1 LFGAG
6 PESKVAMGAI
16 SSFFP
21 VAISVA
27 AGVRGVDAV
36 LVRVGRSFRASALQ
50 MALKIYLPA
59 VRAAMLNGL
68 RLGFGVAAIGVLLA
82 ETKLSKAGIGFLI
95 MDAYR
100 LFDMPLMYALLILVV
115 VLIAGLNAALAR
127 LNNRQ
132 DTGHNIGRK

>member
-1 LFGAG
+1 MLFGAG
-6 PESKVAMGAI
+6 REWEVAMGAMW
-16 SSFFP
+16 SFFP

-36 LVRVGRSFRASALQ
+36 LVRVGRSCRASALQ

-59 VRAAMLNGL
+59 VRGAVLNGL

-82 ETKLSKAGIGFLI
+82 ETKLSKAGIGFLL

-100 LFDMPLMYALLILVV
+100 LFDMPQMYSLLILVV
-115 VLIAGLNAALAR
+115 LMIAALNMALAR
-127 LNNRQ
+127 LN
-132 DTGHNIGRK
+132 K